1 MIQPPNLQRNYFSE
15 LELWA
20 ARSNH
25 NRYLHYMHKRLHSQ
39 VCKCIWLLPSADP
52 TTTMTTMDTDTLR
65 VLVVADEPL
74 ARAGL
79 TTLLSTHSECLVVGQ
94 ISTGGDLPA
103 EADAY
108 RPDVILWDLG
118 WDPRSVINE
127 VDYLDFP
134 LPVVVLLPD
143 EAFAADVW
151 AAGIRNLLFRDATA
165 DKLLAALQAAGHNL
179 TTIESELVFTLH
191 PDRPL
196 PDGALTEELTPR
208 ELEVL
213 QLVAE
218 GLPNKTIALELDIS
232 EHTVKFH
239 INAIL
244 GKFGAQSR
252 TEAVVQ
258 AARSGLLLL

>member
-1 MIQPPNLQRNYFSE
+1 M
-15 LELWA
+15 
-20 ARSNH
+20 
-25 NRYLHYMHKRLHSQ
+25 
-39 VCKCIWLLPSADP
+39 
-52 TTTMTTMDTDTLR
+52 DTLR
-65 VLVVADEPL
+65 VLIVADEPL

-79 TTLLSTHSECLVVGQ
+79 TTLLSSYSDCIVVGQ
-94 ISTGGDLPA
+94 ISTGVDLPA
-103 EADAY
+103 EVDAY

-118 WDPRSVINE
+118 WDPGSVLNE
-127 VDYLDFP
+127 VDQLAFP
-134 LPVVVLLPD
+134 LPVPVVALLPD

-179 TTIESELVFTLH
+179 ATIESELVSTLH

-196 PDGALTEELTPR
+196 QDGALMEELTPR

-218 GLPNKTIALELDIS
+218 GFPNKAIAHRLDIS

-239 INAIL
+239 VNAIL
-244 GKFGAQSR
+244 GKLGAQSR
-252 TEAVVQ
+252 TEAAVR
-258 AARSGLLLL
+258 AARLGLLPL